1 MAGSLARP
9 RTVRAREQRGR
20 SSRRRAG
27 PRARDDPR
35 NRASPLRT
43 HPRGSRAHPDR
54 GRDPAA
60 RAGSCAGRA
69 YRGHPE
75 RHPRLWQPD
84 HRPTQGRGSHR
95 QVSAGPALSATETTP
110 EVEEIEEVDVALAPP
125 WITILHNCD
134 CHTFEDV
141 VKQLIKAIACS
152 EDRAWEIAWEVH
164 NTGKSVV
171 KVGPETECVRVG
183 NILGAIGLIVTVAQS

>member
-1 MAGSLARP
+1 M
-9 RTVRAREQRGR
+9 
-20 SSRRRAG
+20 RAG
-27 PRARDDPR
+27 P
-35 NRASPLRT
+35 
-43 HPRGSRAHPDR
+43 
-54 GRDPAA
+54 
-60 RAGSCAGRA
+60 
-69 YRGHPE
+69 
-75 RHPRLWQPD
+75 
-84 HRPTQGRGSHR
+84 
-95 QVSAGPALSATETTP
+95 VLSAAQTTP

-164 NTGKSVV
+164 NTGKAVV

-183 NILGAIGLIVTVAQS
+183 NILAATGLVVTVTQS